1 MVCLA
6 FLQFNMFNQNRILRI
21 FKLIT
26 LLKTYPAKSIKRIA
40 QSLEISERSCYRY
53 MDLLTELGFEVIKD
67 HQNKFS
73 LPADQ
78 VVEPF
83 TKEESHLIQEVLSVS
98 VKNNPLVASIKSKLP
113 SLEESNILATNI
125 VHGHLAK
132 LVAKIND
139 AIGSQTQ
146 LLINR
151 YQSANTES
159 VSDRLVEP
167 IGFTANYQYLCA
179 FEVESKQNKYFKL
192 ERMGSIENL
201 TEIVKFKKMHQ
212 LLNPDVFGFNDSGEQ
227 FSIKLKLSMRA
238 MLFLKDDYPGTADFL
253 TEQKDG
259 SWLLDVKV
267 NSMEPVDR
275 IARGLPEEVQILK
288 I

>member
-1 MVCLA
+1 
-6 FLQFNMFNQNRILRI
+6 
-21 FKLIT
+21 
-26 LLKTYPAKSIKRIA
+26 
-40 QSLEISERSCYRY
+40 
-53 MDLLTELGFEVIKD
+53 
-67 HQNKFS
+67 
-73 LPADQ
+73 PADQ

-139 AIGSQTQ
+139 AISLQTQ
-146 LLINR
+146 LLIQR

-159 VSDRLVEP
+159 ISDRLVEP

-201 TEIVKFKKMHQ
+201 TEIVKFKELHQ
-212 LLNPDVFGFNDSGEQ
+212 LLNPDVFGFNDSGEK
-227 FSIKLKLSMRA
+227 FSVKLKLSMRA
-238 MLFLKDDYPGTADFL
+238 MLFLKDDYPATADFL

-259 SWLLDVKV
+259 TWLLGVEV
-267 NSMEPVDR
+267 NSMEPVER
-275 IARGLPEEVQILK
+275 IVRGMPGEVENLNYIL
-288 I
+288 

>member
-1 MVCLA
+1 V
-6 FLQFNMFNQNRILRI
+6 
-21 FKLIT
+21 K
-26 LLKTYPAKSIKRIA
+26 
-40 QSLEISERSCYRY
+40 
-53 MDLLTELGFEVIKD
+53 KD
-67 HQNKFS
+67 DHNKFS

-98 VKNNPLVASIKSKLP
+98 VKNNPLVASITSKLP

-139 AIGSQTQ
+139 AITHQTQ
-146 LLINR
+146 LLIQR

-159 VSDRLVEP
+159 ISDRLVEP

-192 ERMGSIENL
+192 ERMGSIEIL
-201 TEIVKFKKMHQ
+201 TEIVKFKELHQ
-212 LLNPDVFGFNDSGEQ
+212 LLNPDVFGFSV
-227 FSIKLKLSMRA
+227 KLKLSMRA
-238 MLFLKDDYPGTADFL
+238 MLFLKDDYPATADFL

-259 SWLLDVKV
+259 SWLLNVEV
-267 NSMEPVDR
+267 NSMEPVER
-275 IARGLPEEVQILK
+275 IVRGMPGEVEIVDL
-288 I
+288 